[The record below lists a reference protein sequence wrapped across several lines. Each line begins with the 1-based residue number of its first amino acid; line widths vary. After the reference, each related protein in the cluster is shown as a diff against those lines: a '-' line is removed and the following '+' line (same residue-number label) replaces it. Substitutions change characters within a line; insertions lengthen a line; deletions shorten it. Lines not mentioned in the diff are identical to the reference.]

1 MTIPREKYCSFLLD
15 VVTQLWLD
23 NDMSNTATATKCHS
37 CQVEASVLAGTASN
51 ADRNHWSLWGC
62 TCTTEAAEE
71 AAAWLDRVSR

>member
-1 MTIPREKYCSFLLD
+1 
-15 VVTQLWLD
+15 
-23 NDMSNTATATKCHS
+23 MSNTAPATKCHS